1 MILPHGLETPRE
13 MIELNVV
20 IHSAHILMKYRVNKF
35 NRIKNQ
41 IINLKKNLTW
51 SNDDEDVFTPDT
63 QKENYTLIKMENDSK
78 HLDDENLNLFIR
90 ITFCGITVS
99 FYLNHKKYLSDF

>member
-1 MILPHGLETPRE
+1 MILPHGLERPRE

-35 NRIKNQ
+35 NKIKNQ

-51 SNDDEDVFTPDT
+51 SNEDEDVFIPNT
-63 QKENYTLIKMENDSK
+63 QKEKYTLIQMENDANK
-78 HLDDENLNLFIR
+78 IDFENLNLFIR

-99 FYLNHKKYLSDF
+99 LLK